1 MVVNYLCIFLFHVFF
16 RSLSCLQKIGFEE
29 EEEEETEVK
38 MEIVEVTA
46 EESEEGEE
54 GEEEGQSSIQEEFSD
69 SQDGREQE
77 HQQQQQQQQQLQLQL
92 QFSNSLPML
101 TNSRSAKSNRGKNRN
116 GTVAAAT
123 TTTLNGEDGS
133 HTSLFQLQ
141 LQQHQPHSSH
151 LLPVNFVES
160 GINLQHQPSATTGQ
174 QQLQVLHLP
183 TNKIINSKQF
193 AQGKG
198 KNLMFFKSHFTN

>member
-1 MVVNYLCIFLFHVFF
+1 
-16 RSLSCLQKIGFEE
+16 
-29 EEEEETEVK
+29 

-46 EESEEGEE
+46 EEGEEGEE

-77 HQQQQQQQQQLQLQL
+77 LQQQQQQLQLQL

-198 KNLMFFKSHFTN
+198 KDLMFFKSHFTN